1 MMDDRI
7 ETDTD
12 MVMEGET
19 EKTGG
24 NDVKNEFK
32 TVAHVIRQLTDLTGD
47 QAEQLEEMLIDGF
60 TDTNGV
66 ADKTSAYET
75 LVSVINEPNTRNG
88 RTLERERWISTHHF
102 GRTAYAE

>member
-1 MMDDRI
+1 MDDRM

-47 QAEQLEEMLIDGF
+47 QAELLEEMLIDGF

-75 LVSVINEPNTRNG
+75 LVSVINEPKYKEWKDAG
-88 RTLERERWISTHHF
+88 ARWRSTHHF
-102 GRTAYAE
+102 GRTAHAE